1 MPDSLSP
8 LAFVIVEAAGQQRGF
23 EEQIHTVVGI
33 GGKPLQRLKRLLQGS
48 GGGGIGLGG
57 LAG

>member
-1 MPDSLSP
+1 M
-8 LAFVIVEAAGQQRGF
+8 IVEAAGQQRGF

>member
-8 LAFVIVEAAGQQRGF
+8 LAFVIVEAAGQQGGF
-23 EEQIHTVVGI
+23 QDQICTVVSV
-33 GGKPLQRLKRLLQGS
+33 GGEPLQRLQLVLQGS